1 MLRTDFFVGED
12 NTNTTSSLPLDPLS
26 QCFSVE
32 FLLSDENGAVLFIG
46 AASLR
51 HNLDRTDPLL
61 LPWPINALSL
71 VCVLDAGSG
80 GHSYYKPHMLVNA
93 AVNQNN
99 NIDFWKLLQHRLKL
113 DISIAIL
120 SYYCSNSIDL
130 LLFPQV
136 GSFFPKRV
144 DLRGLGVIALSL
156 AAIPH
161 FHSSA
166 TMNLGGSVSFFS
178 ISRSAVVEKVKLAM

>member
-1 MLRTDFFVGED
+1 MIKLD
-12 NTNTTSSLPLDPLS
+12 TS
-26 QCFSVE
+26 
-32 FLLSDENGAVLFIG
+32 
-46 AASLR
+46 AASLSS
-51 HNLDRTDPLL
+51 P
-61 LPWPINALSL
+61 
-71 VCVLDAGSG
+71 
-80 GHSYYKPHMLVNA
+80 
-93 AVNQNN
+93 
-99 NIDFWKLLQHRLKL
+99 
-113 DISIAIL
+113 
-120 SYYCSNSIDL
+120 CSNYIDL

-144 DLRGLGVIALSL
+144 DLRGLRVIALSL

>member
-1 MLRTDFFVGED
+1 M
-12 NTNTTSSLPLDPLS
+12 
-26 QCFSVE
+26 
-32 FLLSDENGAVLFIG
+32 
-46 AASLR
+46 
-51 HNLDRTDPLL
+51 
-61 LPWPINALSL
+61 
-71 VCVLDAGSG
+71 CVLDAGSG

-178 ISRSAVVEKVKLAM
+178 ISHSASVEKVELAM